1 MGEHRFDRMG
11 DGVVGRDGYCRR
23 IRVDADRVF
32 YCGDLGRPSMRCPGA
47 INVYVALEAPL
58 RFSFDGGPWQAGEC
72 VVAQPYVEQRLAC
85 DGQLIC
91 NFMIEPESVDSAALP
106 AFLRACGA
114 VHAQRFV
121 QRVRA
126 AAHGAPLAAHS
137 LDESLLDGPLQRRAM
152 DPRIARVV
160 DHLQQMP
167 NSPMQ
172 AQAFAAQA
180 RLSLSRFLHLFKEQT
195 GRSYRTFRAWKRA
208 RMLLARIDQPQNL
221 ARLAQEIGYPDSSH
235 FSRSIRRYF
244 GICPKDILAGGS
256 RLQVVAGAAGGG
268 ERYCRALST
277 PRDSRS
283 ASPSS
288 ITAIA

>member
-1 MGEHRFDRMG
+1 MAEHRIDRLQAG
-11 DGVVGRDGYCRR
+11 AAGRDGYCRR

-32 YCGDLGRPSMRCPGA
+32 YCGDLGRPSMRRSGA

-85 DGQLIC
+85 DGRLIC
-91 NFMIEPESVDSAALP
+91 DFMIEPESVDCAALP
-106 AFLRACGA
+106 AFLRAGGA
-114 VHAQRFV
+114 VRAPRFV

-126 AAHGAPLAAHS
+126 AAQGAPLAARS
-137 LDESLLDGPLQRRAM
+137 LDESLLDAPLPRRAM

-160 DHLQQMP
+160 EHLQQMP

-208 RMLLARIDQPQNL
+208 RMLLPRINQPQNL
-221 ARLAQEIGYPDSSH
+221 ARLAQDIGYPDSSH
-235 FSRSIRRYF
+235 FSHSIRQYF
-244 GICPKDILAGGS
+244 GICPKDILAGCS
-256 RLQVVAGAAGGG
+256 RLQVVAGDAGGQ
-268 ERYCRALST
+268 RYCRALST
-277 PRDSRS
+277 ARDSRS
-283 ASPSS
+283 ALPSS